1 MTQYSETLLHYFFH
15 PTHMGQLAITQPDV
29 KTARRGEVGISDV
42 LQLQIQLTNQR
53 IIADAKFKVY
63 GNPYAIAGMAW
74 LTECLIGKTREQAR
88 AITHRDIVQALD
100 MPPTKLHTALQIED
114 ILYEVLSS

>member
-1 MTQYSETLLHYFFH
+1 MTQYSDALLHYFFH
-15 PTHMGQLAITQPDV
+15 PAHVGQLGVTQSDV
-29 KTARRGEVGISDV
+29 KTARRGEIGISDV
-42 LQLQIQLTNQR
+42 LQLQIQLTDQR

-63 GNPYAIAGMAW
+63 GNPYAIAGMGW
-74 LTECLIGKTREQAR
+74 LAERLIGKTCEQAR
-88 AITHRDIVQALD
+88 SITHQDIVQALN